1 MSATKLVTAILFFGF
16 LIVPAS
22 TSLGHTVDPENVA
35 WDLPP
40 LQWTKD
46 LESGYVST
54 APVVVEEMLFVKVGG
69 RSDSPGGP
77 WDDGKG
83 PGIYA
88 FNTFTGEQIWRY
100 EHNQSRS
107 GFEISP
113 PVYVHGFD
121 MLINGWTSG
130 NITAHIA
137 STGELLW
144 MYETERISW
153 GITGKPL
160 PVIGEPNVQDTIHFS
175 TETGVLGLSPNGTLI
190 FEHKF
195 PDNATGY
202 RNGVGLVI
210 LSENFSIL
218 PRTSGLLLAT
228 GDESGGFHSWEIDGS
243 NFSSWDLNSILGASG
258 LKMRT
263 PPFIIYP
270 SHEND
275 TFGAGVIVQGSEG
288 GELVNLQLNNESNL
302 SVKNRVS
309 LGIAPSI
316 PVNLPYRVVVT
327 GDLDSVKAHCF
338 YNLTHCD
345 NATVID
351 SGPVSGEPVML
362 GGNYNLGGIPLVVP
376 HNSADGYWAGHLVW
390 WGENNIESS
399 LQWDWHPQKEGWLT
413 AGVGG
418 TTEVMAAAN
427 DASWLE
433 VRYFD
438 DDPNAPSIDSDEQ
451 QNSENEEN
459 QQSESKNPTVTGLP
473 LITELL
479 VVMTLVLSTAGL
491 AGGNMAAKRAG
502 SLGILLVLLL
512 LLPTLNLAWVTAVS
526 DEGGDLETPRDGF
539 PEAWNDSQV
548 VCFEYPEDLWWNE
561 VGMTIFLDA
570 DEGEIARL
578 QGNNSRT
585 CVGGLSEHQTIQTAT
600 VEAAQLAGLEYTWD
614 SQPLGMF
621 VEDIGPA
628 EGGDGDRWWLY
639 WVDGKHG
646 NLAVNLQPITNASV
660 VEWRFL

>member
-1 MSATKLVTAILFFGF
+1 MPSTKFVIFILFFG
-16 LIVPAS
+16 LLVVPAS
-22 TSLGHTVDPENVA
+22 TSLGHTVDPENVT
-35 WDLPP
+35 WELPP

-54 APVVVEEMLFVKVGG
+54 SPLVLDDTIYVKVGG

-88 FNTFTGEQIWRY
+88 FNTYTGEQIWRY

-113 PVYVHGFD
+113 PIHIWQKD

-130 NITAHIA
+130 NITAHNA
-137 STGELLW
+137 SSGELLW
-144 MYETERISW
+144 MYETERVSW
-153 GITGKPL
+153 GVTGKPM
-160 PVIGEPNVQDTIHFS
+160 PIIGEPNVPDSIHFS
-175 TETGVLGLSPNGTLI
+175 TETGVLGLSPNGTLL
-190 FEHKF
+190 FQHTF
-195 PDNATGY
+195 PNNATGY

-210 LSENFSIL
+210 LSENFSIFS
-218 PRTSGLLLAT
+218 RTSGLLLAT

-243 NFSSWDLNSILGASG
+243 NFSSWDLNVVLNGSE

-263 PPFIIYP
+263 PPFIMPP
-270 SHEND
+270 SHQND
-275 TFGAGVIVQGSEG
+275 TFGAGIIVQGSEG
-288 GELVNLQLNNESNL
+288 GELVNLQLDNESSL
-302 SVKNRVS
+302 IVKNRVS

-316 PVNLPYRVVVT
+316 PVILPNGVVVT

-338 YNLTHCD
+338 YNLTDCD

-351 SGPVSGEPVML
+351 SGSVSGEPVL
-362 GGNYNLGGIPLVVP
+362 LVGNYNLGGTPLVVP
-376 HNSADGYWAGHLVW
+376 HNTVDGYWAGHLVW
-390 WGENNIESS
+390 WGENRIESS
-399 LQWDWHPQKEGWLT
+399 LEWDWHPQKEGWLT

-418 TTEVMAAAN
+418 TSEVMAAAN

-438 DDPNAPSIDSDEQ
+438 DNPNAPISDADGQ
-451 QNSENEEN
+451 QNSENQET
-459 QQSESKNPTVTGLP
+459 ESTHPTVTGLP
-473 LITELL
+473 LLTELL

-512 LLPTLNLAWVTAVS
+512 LLPTLNLAWVTTVS
-526 DEGGDLETPRDGF
+526 DEGGDLETSREGF
-539 PEAWNDSQV
+539 PEAWDDSQV
-548 VCFEYPEDLWWNE
+548 VCFEYPDDLWWDE
-561 VGMTIFLDA
+561 SGTTIFLDA
-570 DEGEIARL
+570 DGGEIRRL

-585 CVGGLSEHQTIQTAT
+585 CVGALEGHQTIQSAT

-614 SQPLGMF
+614 GQPLGMF

-628 EGGDGDRWWLY
+628 EGGDSDRWWLY

>member
-1 MSATKLVTAILFFGF
+1 MPSTKFVIFLLFLGIL
-16 LIVPAS
+16 LVPAS
-22 TSLGHTVDPENVA
+22 TSLGHTVDPENVT
-35 WDLPP
+35 WELPP

-54 APVVVEEMLFVKVGG
+54 APVVVGEMLFIKVGG

-88 FNTFTGEQIWRY
+88 FNTYTGEQIWRY

-113 PVYVHGFD
+113 PIHIWQKD

-130 NITAHIA
+130 NITAHNA
-137 STGELLW
+137 SSGELLW
-144 MYETERISW
+144 MYETERVSW
-153 GITGKPL
+153 GITGKPM
-160 PVIGEPNVQDTIHFS
+160 PIIGEPNVQDSIHIS
-175 TETGVLGLSPNGTLI
+175 TETGVLGLSPNGTLL
-190 FEHKF
+190 FQHTF
-195 PDNATGY
+195 PNNATGY
-202 RNGVGLVI
+202 RNGVGLAI
-210 LSENFSIL
+210 LSENFSIFSG
-218 PRTSGLLLAT
+218 TSGIFLAI
-228 GDESGGFHSWEIDGS
+228 GDESGGFHSWEIDGG
-243 NFSSWDLNSILGASG
+243 NFSSWNLNTILNSSE
-258 LKMRT
+258 LKIRT
-263 PPFIIYP
+263 PPFIMFP
-270 SHEND
+270 SHQND
-275 TFGAGVIVQGSEG
+275 IYGTGVIVQGSEG
-288 GELVNLQLNNESNL
+288 GELVNLQLDNESSL
-302 SVKNRVS
+302 IVKNRVS

-316 PVNLPYRVVVT
+316 PVNLPNGVVVT

-338 YNLTHCD
+338 YNLTDCD

-351 SGPVSGEPVML
+351 SGPVSGEPALLV
-362 GGNYNLGGIPLVVP
+362 GNYNLGGLPLAVP
-376 HNSADGYWAGHLVW
+376 HNTVDGYWAGHLVW
-390 WGENNIESS
+390 WGENRIESS
-399 LQWDWHPQKEGWLT
+399 LEWDWHPQKEGWLT

-418 TTEVMAAAN
+418 TSEVMAAAN

-438 DDPNAPSIDSDEQ
+438 DDPNVPIPDSDGEL
-451 QNSENEEN
+451 QNSDN
-459 QQSESKNPTVTGLP
+459 QGVESTHPTVTGLS
-473 LITELL
+473 LGIELL
-479 VVMTLVLSTAGL
+479 LVMTLVLSTAGL

-512 LLPTLNLAWVTAVS
+512 LLPTLNLAWVTTVS
-526 DEGGDLETPRDGF
+526 DEGGDLETSRAGF
-539 PEAWNDSQV
+539 PEQWSDSQV
-548 VCFEYPEDLWWNE
+548 VCFEYPEDLWWDE

-570 DEGEIARL
+570 DEGEITRL

-585 CVGGLSEHQTIQTAT
+585 CVGGLDGHQTIQSAT
-600 VEAAQLAGLEYTWD
+600 VEAAQLAGLEYTWQ
-614 SQPLGMF
+614 SQPLGIF

-628 EGGDGDRWWLY
+628 QGGDGDRWWLY

-646 NLAVNLQPITNASV
+646 NLAANLQPITNASV